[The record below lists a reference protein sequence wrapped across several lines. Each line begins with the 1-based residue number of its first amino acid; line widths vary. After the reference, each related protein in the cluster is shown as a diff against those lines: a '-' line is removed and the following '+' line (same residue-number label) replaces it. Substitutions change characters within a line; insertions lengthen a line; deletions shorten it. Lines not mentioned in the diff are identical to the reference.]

1 QIDSDWVGFYSLTQV
16 PERPWFAHVVF
27 GPSGHD
33 PLKSSFP
40 VADRSDRIFDI
51 EPDLA
56 PTKVVSVPPQGQ
68 IAPVQPLHRPHAG
81 VLRGPIGILLPFKR
95 NPARESLWRFRV
107 IDSDAHDIEPNAST
121 THPTAVPRSHCNS
134 LVRVWACPGDFT
146 HLSPS
151 KKCGPPADVQSF
163 SAHSTRAF
171 TSSSITRQERGKP
184 ALWKPA

>member
-1 QIDSDWVGFYSLTQV
+1 
-16 PERPWFAHVVF
+16 HVVF
-27 GPSGHD
+27 GLSGHD

-95 NPARESLWRFRV
+95 NPARESLWRFRFF
-107 IDSDAHDIEPNAST
+107 DSEANNIEPKASIN
-121 THPTAVPRSHCNS
+121 HPIAVPRDQCNFI
-134 LVRVWACPGDFT
+134 VGVCACPGVLT
-146 HLSPS
+146 HLYPS
-151 KKCGPPADVQSF
+151 KKCSPPADVQSF

-184 ALWKPA
+184 A